1 MADAVTSQTIQDGE
15 RNCVMKFTNVSDGT
29 GESAVAKVDV
39 SALAANA
46 AGVSCSEVRVMR
58 ISHAI
63 VGMSVQLFLN
73 ASSNVLLMELAES
86 SNGHMDFKDFG
97 GLPNNAGSG
106 KDGDILFTT
115 KGHSSGD
122 TYSIVL
128 EMVKVYSD

>member
-1 MADAVTSQTIQDGE
+1 
-15 RNCVMKFTNVSDGT
+15 MKFTNVSDGT

-39 SALAANA
+39 SALASNA
-46 AGVSCSEVRVMR
+46 AGVACSEVRVLR
-58 ISHAI
+58 VSHAI

-73 ASSNVLLMELAES
+73 ATSNVLLVELAES

-106 KDGDILFTT
+106 KNGDILFTT

-122 TYSIVL
+122 TYSITL